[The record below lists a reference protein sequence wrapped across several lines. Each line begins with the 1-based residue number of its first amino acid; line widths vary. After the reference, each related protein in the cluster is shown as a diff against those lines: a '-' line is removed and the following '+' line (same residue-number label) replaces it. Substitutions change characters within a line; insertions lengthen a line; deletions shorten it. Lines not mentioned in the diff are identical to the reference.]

1 MPEVGTRTRKIMW
14 SLFLSTRYFLA
25 KRKEGMISLIGG
37 ISILGVALG
46 VASLIIVLSIMNG
59 FDKEVKKKIIGTYAH
74 VIVFREGGIPDADN
88 LINVLEAMPEIKSAA
103 GFVTG
108 QAILKKDDDITGV
121 ILKGIDADKESEVS
135 EVIKF
140 SGESAKNLD
149 DNSIVLGSEL
159 MKTQGIRIG
168 DTVEMIVPYS
178 SLDQEKTKFEVVGSF
193 TSGRYDYDS
202 NIVVVN
208 IDAAKELY
216 RTDDGITGVGLRVYD
231 EMDVT
236 NIKRNLQ
243 EILQYPFIVKTWMD
257 LDKNLVMALAL
268 EKKMMFIILGLI
280 VLVACFNISG
290 SLIMMVMEKTRDIGI
305 LKAIGANKM
314 GIKAIFF
321 IQGMI
326 IGVLGTAIGGGAGI
340 FLAQRVNQVADLI
353 HDLTGVAVFPNDVY
367 YFTKI
372 PVEINPNDVWSII
385 TVAMILT
392 VCAGI
397 YPAWKAARM
406 DPVEAI
412 RYE

>member
-1 MPEVGTRTRKIMW
+1 MW
-14 SLFLSTRYFLA
+14 IWFLSSKYFFA

-74 VIVFREGGIPDADN
+74 VVVFREGGIPDADN

-108 QAILKKDDDITGV
+108 QAILKKDGDITGV